1 MNRTSREK
9 KRPLRFKD
17 IPQPKMLC
25 LILANGGGTKL
36 FQSYLDNHS
45 QLYNIPAYPLL
56 YFYPHW
62 NDWKTELVND
72 WNWDAIK
79 RMKTGTK
86 IF

>member
-36 FQSYLDNHS
+36 FQSYLNFDSVPYIVSFIH
-45 QLYNIPAYPLL
+45 L
-56 YFYPHW
+56 
-62 NDWKTELVND
+62 
-72 WNWDAIK
+72 
-79 RMKTGTK
+79 
-86 IF
+86 